1 MLNFK
6 QKLNN
11 ITTIVFDVEGVLT
24 GGKQF
29 VMENGELVSNIYSK
43 DMYALKQA
51 LIKSFRIVLIST
63 ENNLALKNMYNK
75 LGIKDIF
82 LNQKDKSA
90 FITWYTKV
98 HNIKEEAVLFMGD
111 DIPDIEMLG
120 KVGLPVCPSDAAH
133 QVKEVCQ
140 YVSDK
145 NGGEGCVRDILEQ
158 VLRVQDKWDIAK
170 F

>member
-24 GGKQF
+24 SGKLF
-29 VMENGELVSNIYSK
+29 VMENGELVNNIYSK

-51 LIKSFRIVLIST
+51 LIKSFRVVLIST
-63 ENNLALKNMYNK
+63 ENNLVLKNMYSK
-75 LGIKDIF
+75 MGIKDIF

-98 HNIKEEAVLFMGD
+98 HNIKEETVLFMGD

-120 KVGLPVCPSDAAH
+120 KVGLPVCPNDAAH

-158 VLRVQDKWDIAK
+158 VLRVQNKWDIAK